1 MEQKVNGAI
10 NAAERNP
17 TQISFVFTPPLL
29 THRFSTLFAAIN
41 LFKVDST
48 LRFVHNYRLNSDLSV
63 GQRYPP
69 LEEMG
74 LRNLSVELSLKLTS
88 ITYAFVKFFFGFP
101 QLDLVLMGDC
111 FFCGFTTLSLRF
123 TITPS

>member
-1 MEQKVNGAI
+1 MEQKVNGARKG
-10 NAAERNP
+10 AERNP
-17 TQISFVFTPPLL
+17 TQISFVFNPPLL
-29 THRFSTLFAAIN
+29 SHRFATLFAAIN

-74 LRNLSVELSLKLTS
+74 LRNLSVELSLKTNFDHL
-88 ITYAFVKFFFGFP
+88 
-101 QLDLVLMGDC
+101 C
-111 FFCGFTTLSLRF
+111 FR
-123 TITPS
+123 

>member
-10 NAAERNP
+10 KAAERNP

-29 THRFSTLFAAIN
+29 THRFATLFAAIN
-41 LFKVDST
+41 LFKVDSA

-74 LRNLSVELSLKLTS
+74 LRNLSVELSLKTNFDHLC
-88 ITYAFVKFFFGFP
+88 FREFFSGFT
-101 QLDLVLMGDC
+101 QLDLVLVGVC

-123 TITPS
+123 TITVS